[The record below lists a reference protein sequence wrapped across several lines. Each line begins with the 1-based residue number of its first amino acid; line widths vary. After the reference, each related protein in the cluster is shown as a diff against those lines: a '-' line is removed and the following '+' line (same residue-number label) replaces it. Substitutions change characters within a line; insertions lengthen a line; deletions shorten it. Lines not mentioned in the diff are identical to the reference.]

1 MNLQENIQRILRE
14 EVNELNANTDNKVIL
29 QLNKHIDTNINDIKS
44 KLPEQKINII
54 DTNEIINGMSQYL
67 KSNISATLMSIKS
80 GKGGDTFVYNVYHK
94 LLDLIEVQLKNIGWA
109 KKKSIWAFAPSKEEL
124 KKTLDQSEEF
134 YDYIQMFEELV
145 DFPFFIGWMDETD
158 SYKTKLWL
166 FDDQINKWLKTNKQT
181 VKSQIITKML
191 NFIYT

>member
-1 MNLQENIQRILRE
+1 
-14 EVNELNANTDNKVIL
+14 
-29 QLNKHIDTNINDIKS
+29 
-44 KLPEQKINII
+44 
-54 DTNEIINGMSQYL
+54 
-67 KSNISATLMSIKS
+67 
-80 GKGGDTFVYNVYHK
+80 
-94 LLDLIEVQLKNIGWA
+94 
-109 KKKSIWAFAPSKEEL
+109 
-124 KKTLDQSEEF
+124 
-134 YDYIQMFEELV
+134 MFEELV